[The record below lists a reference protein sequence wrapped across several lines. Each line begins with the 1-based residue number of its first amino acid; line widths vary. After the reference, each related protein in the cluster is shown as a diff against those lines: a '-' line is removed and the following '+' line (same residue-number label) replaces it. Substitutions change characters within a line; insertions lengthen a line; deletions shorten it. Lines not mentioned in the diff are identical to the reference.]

1 MRKVHTEMNVL
12 FSNNFFKKMFYV
24 DSFLKIANFILLLS
38 TVHESSIF
46 TVCLVAYL
54 FRRAL
59 GKGL

>member
-1 MRKVHTEMNVL
+1 MNVL